1 MTTRRGPRRLLSES
15 AENYLKA
22 ILQLRESMER
32 VSTTA
37 LAEHFGV
44 APASVTGMLKKLAS
58 EKPALVDYVPR
69 GGVDLSPRGRQI
81 ALEMLRHHRLI
92 ELYLHE
98 ELGYEL
104 DEVHA
109 EAERLEHFI
118 SEKFEDRIAALLG
131 HPEFDPH
138 GDPIP
143 SKNGDIPEA
152 PGECLAGLPIGQSGL
167 VARVND
173 RDPDVLRYLLEL
185 GIKPAVTLT
194 VTDRG
199 PFDGPVHV
207 RIGENEEAPVHAL
220 GLQVANQVFVNL
232 HQPEAASPST
242 ASAKGR

>member
-1 MTTRRGPRRLLSES
+1 MTKRRGPRRLLSES

-22 ILQLRESMER
+22 ILQLGESVDR

-69 GGVDLSPRGRQI
+69 GGVDLSPLGRQI

-104 DEVHA
+104 HEVHA

-131 HPEFDPH
+131 DPEFDPH

-143 SKNGDIPEA
+143 TKDGDYPEA
-152 PGECLAGLPIGQSGL
+152 PGECLASLPIGQSGP

-173 RDPDVLRYLLEL
+173 RDPKLLRYLLDL

-207 RIGENEEAPVHAL
+207 RIGESEESPIHAL
-220 GLQVANQVFVNL
+220 GLRVANHVFVNL
-232 HQPEAASPST
+232 HQPQTSESKT
-242 ASAKGR
+242 ASAKGT